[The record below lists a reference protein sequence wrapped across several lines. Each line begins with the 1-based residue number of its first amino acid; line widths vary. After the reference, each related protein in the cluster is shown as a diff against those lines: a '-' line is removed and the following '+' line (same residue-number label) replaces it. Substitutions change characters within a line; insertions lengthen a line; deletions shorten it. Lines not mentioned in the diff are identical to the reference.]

1 MTAGW
6 DTDTFRNDIQ
16 FMKSTEIAGIPDR
29 QQSVRD
35 AEAPGLRLMNFLST
49 HQTEIMAR
57 EKDNER

>member
-29 QQSVRD
+29 QQSVRTQKRRD
-35 AEAPGLRLMNFLST
+35 YA
-49 HQTEIMAR
+49 
-57 EKDNER
+57 